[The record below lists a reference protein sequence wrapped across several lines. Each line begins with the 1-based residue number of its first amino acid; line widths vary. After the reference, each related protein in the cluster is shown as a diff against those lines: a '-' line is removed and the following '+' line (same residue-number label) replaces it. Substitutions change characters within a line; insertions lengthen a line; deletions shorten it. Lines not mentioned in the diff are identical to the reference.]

1 MSLLTGRL
9 VNGGAAIDSL
19 PKQEAP
25 VSCEE
30 ADIENRF
37 QEKVQEGCKIRHTYS
52 ILDYTR
58 RDKLFLFVGVGVFT
72 RFRGGSSTAAF
83 G

>member
-1 MSLLTGRL
+1 
-9 VNGGAAIDSL
+9 
-19 PKQEAP
+19 

-52 ILDYTR
+52 ILGYTR

-72 RFRGGSSTAAF
+72 RF
-83 G
+83 